1 MRVRVIL
8 CLLVCG
14 AAAAIL
20 STGGFA
26 QEKCVS
32 AVSVRAKGLETR
44 SVSSREYPALV
55 EKRLEASSPKGLT
68 AKAVSLSNDARF
80 RSAAEAL
87 RRGEGKDIE
96 VSRTSARRGW
106 ITLKGPLGDKTT
118 DEPDAVARKFLKQ
131 HHKLFALE
139 SDLSDVRLSKSL
151 KSLGGHHVFFEQSYK
166 GIPVEGGKVTAHI
179 LKDGRIHAVESR
191 IAADLSPDTVPRL
204 SRDEAIDISRGH
216 LDVQGALRGRIGA
229 ELVILPEPS
238 PGILAWKVSVPAWQ
252 PCGDWVVMVH
262 AQEGTVVS
270 VRDIREFANG
280 QARVFD
286 PNPVVSL
293 RTTGLSDQNDGA
305 SAVPQNAYTEVV
317 LEDLDNTGYLRGPY
331 VDTGLTA
338 SRTFSPTL
346 DFRYD
351 RSQHGFE
358 EVMIYYHIQEFR
370 KYLRTGLAF
379 PLEFRQV
386 LADAHAS
393 DDDNSWYSPLISG
406 IFFGNGG
413 VDDGEDAYLIIHEYF
428 HAVIYEIVGEPTYSA
443 ERDAMNEGTAD
454 YFGASFFASHN
465 FMPETVAQWDGI
477 ASVPIGVRRVDSNKV
492 YPRDFTG
499 ESHDDGEI
507 WSSALWHTRG
517 ALGREVADK
526 LILEGM
532 YYLDSSSQFSEG
544 LEALLLADEAV
555 YGGAHADAITA
566 AFGDRGILS
575 PSLLKI
581 GNVRN
586 GALAS
591 GDLTMPDGSYFD
603 QYTFE
608 GVAGQLVKISMTS
621 PDFDAYLILQDP
633 YFDTL
638 VHGDDLA
645 DGSTNAQIVLKI
657 PYAGIY
663 RILANTYNQGDTGQ
677 YTLSLAAGS
686 VTEGTP
692 QSASLRYGAEVS
704 GRLTNGDLALLDE
717 TRYDEYTFA
726 GHIGQQVTI
735 SMSSATMDAY
745 LVLYDAFDEIVA
757 EDDDSGPG
765 TDALITYTLPE
776 DATYLIA
783 ANQAALSSGDY
794 ALLLTSSDPLIP
806 LGEIV
811 SGALASGD
819 LQFPSDDSYF
829 DPYQFQGNAGQTLS
843 MKMYSDD
850 FDVYMLVYNPYYQ
863 AIAELD
869 DTASLNTNAVLEEIL
884 LNVPGTYFVIA
895 NSFGGNETGDY
906 KLAVASTD
914 IADIDGDGFD
924 DHIEIGE
931 GTNPLDASS
940 KPPDD
945 DGDFLSDS
953 MDPDDDN
960 DGMIDIYE
968 ILAGTDPL
976 DPASLLLVLDIWV
989 SGPGFVIRWSS
1000 VPGRSY
1006 AVHRSPDLA
1015 NWSVVQSGVAS
1026 QGAETSWTDTNPGAG
1041 SAGFYRIE
1049 PLPLPQ

>member
-1 MRVRVIL
+1 MRIRIIF
-8 CLLVCG
+8 CLLICG

-20 STGGFA
+20 SAGSFA
-26 QEKCVS
+26 QEKS
-32 AVSVRAKGLETR
+32 IFAAKVRAKGSETR
-44 SVSSREYPALV
+44 SVSSGEYPALV
-55 EKRLEASSPKGLT
+55 EKRLEPSSPKGLT
-68 AKAVSLSNDARF
+68 AKAVSLSDEARF
-80 RSAAEAL
+80 RSAVAAL

-96 VSRTSARRGW
+96 VSRTSARQGW
-106 ITLKGPLGDKTT
+106 VTLKGPLGDKTT
-118 DEPDAVARKFLKQ
+118 DEPDDVARKFLKQ
-131 HHKLFALE
+131 HHALFALE

-151 KSLGGHHVFFEQSYK
+151 KSLGGHHVTFEQSYES
-166 GIPVEGGKVTAHI
+166 IAVEGGRVTAHL

-191 IAADLSPDTVPRL
+191 IAADLSPDMVPRL
-204 SRDEAIDISRGH
+204 SREEAIDISCGH
-216 LDVQGALRGRIGA
+216 LNVTGPLRGRITA
-229 ELVILPEPS
+229 ELVVLPEPS

-262 AQEGTVVS
+262 AQEGTVLS
-270 VRDIREFANG
+270 VTDIRQFATG
-280 QARVFD
+280 AAKVFD

-293 RTTGLSDQNDGA
+293 RTTSLSDENNGA
-305 SAVPQNAYTEVV
+305 GAVPQNAYTEVV
-317 LEDLDNTGYLRGPY
+317 LEDLDDTGYLRGPY

-338 SRTFSPTL
+338 SRAFSPTL

-351 RSQHGFE
+351 RSQDGFE

-370 KYLRTGLAF
+370 KYLRDGLAF
-379 PLEFRQV
+379 PLDVRQV

-393 DDDNSWYSPLISG
+393 EDDNSWYSPLISG
-406 IFFGNGG
+406 IFFGDGG
-413 VDDGEDAYLIIHEYF
+413 VDDGEDAYLVIHEYF

-454 YFGASFFASHN
+454 YFAASFFASHN

-477 ASVPIGVRRVDSNKV
+477 ASVPIGVRRVNSNKV

-507 WSSALWHTRG
+507 WSSALWHMRG

-555 YGGAHADAITA
+555 YGGDHTDAITD
-566 AFGDRGILS
+566 AFADRGILS

-608 GVAGQLVKISMTS
+608 GVAGQLVKITLTS

-645 DGSTNAQIVLKI
+645 DGSTNAQVVLKI

-663 RILANTYNQGDTGQ
+663 RILANTYSQGDTGQ
-677 YTLSLAAGS
+677 YTLSLSAGS
-686 VTEGTP
+686 LAGGTP
-692 QSASLRYGAEVS
+692 QTTSLRYGAAVS
-704 GRLTNGDLALLDE
+704 GRLGEGDFTLLSGAA
-717 TRYDEYTFA
+717 YDDYSFA
-726 GHIGQQVTI
+726 GHVGQQI
-735 SMSSATMDAY
+735 RAAMSSDMMDAY
-745 LVLYDAFDEIVA
+745 LEVYDELGNFLVSSDLGYDPRLV
-757 EDDDSGPG
+757 
-765 TDALITYTLPE
+765 YTLP
-776 DATYLIA
+776 DDQYYTLSV
-783 ANQAALSSGDY
+783 NQSYPIPGSYD
-794 ALLLTSSDPLIP
+794 LTLASFDSEIP
-806 LGEIV
+806 LGQII
-811 SGALASGD
+811 SGSLTTDD

-869 DTASLNTNAVLEEIL
+869 DTASLNTNAVIEEIQ

-895 NSFGGNETGDY
+895 NSYGGNETGDY

-914 IADIDGDGFD
+914 IADIDGDGFS
-924 DHIEIGE
+924 DHIEIAE
-931 GTNPLDASS
+931 GTNPLDSS
-940 KPPDD
+940 SRPPDA

-960 DGMIDIYE
+960 DGMLDIHE
-968 ILAGTDPL
+968 LLAGTDPL
-976 DPASLLLVLDIWV
+976 DPASLLRVLDISV
-989 SGPGFVIRWSS
+989 SEGGFVIRWSS
-1000 VPGRSY
+1000 VPSRSY

-1015 NWSVVQSGVAS
+1015 NWSVVQSDVAS
-1026 QGAETSWTDTNPGAG
+1026 QGAETSWTDTDPGAG
-1041 SAGFYRIE
+1041 SAAFYRVE
-1049 PLPLPQ
+1049 PLPADD

>member
-1 MRVRVIL
+1 MRIKLIL
-8 CLLVCG
+8 SLLVCG

-20 STGGFA
+20 STGSLA
-26 QEKCVS
+26 QEKSICS
-32 AVSVRAKGLETR
+32 TKVRANGPETR
-44 SVSSREYPALV
+44 SVSSGEYPALV

-68 AKAVSLSNDARF
+68 AKAASLSNEARF
-80 RSAAEAL
+80 RSAVEAL
-87 RRGEGKDIE
+87 RRGEGKDIR
-96 VSRTSARRGW
+96 VSRTGARQGW
-106 ITLKGPLGDKTT
+106 VTLKGPLGEKTA
-118 DEPDAVARKFLKQ
+118 DEPDDVARKFLKQ
-131 HHKLFALE
+131 HHALFALE

-151 KSLGGHHVFFEQSYK
+151 KSLGGHHVFFNQLYR
-166 GIPVEGGKVTAHI
+166 GIPVEGGEVKAHL

-191 IAADLSPDTVPRL
+191 IAADLSPDTVPRV
-204 SRDEAIDISRGH
+204 SHEEAIDISRGH
-216 LDVQGALRGRIGA
+216 LNVTGRLRGGIAA

-252 PCGDWVVMVH
+252 PCGDWVVMVD
-262 AQEGTVVS
+262 AQEGTVLS
-270 VRDIREFANG
+270 VTDIREFATG
-280 QARVFD
+280 AAKVFD

-293 RTTGLSDQNDGA
+293 RTTSLSDQGDSA
-305 SAVPQNAYTEVV
+305 SAIPQNAYTEVV
-317 LEDLDNTGYLRGPY
+317 LEDLDDTGYLRGPY

-338 SRTFSPTL
+338 SRAFSPTL

-351 RSQHGFE
+351 RSQDGFE
-358 EVMIYYHIQEFR
+358 EVMVYYHIQEFR
-370 KYLRTGLAF
+370 KYLRDGLAF
-379 PLEFRQV
+379 PLEVRQV

-393 DDDNSWYSPLISG
+393 DNDNSWYSPLISG
-406 IFFGNGG
+406 IFFGDGG
-413 VDDGEDAYLIIHEYF
+413 VDDGEDAYLVIHEYF

-454 YFGASFFASHN
+454 YFAASFFASHD
-465 FMPETVAQWDGI
+465 FMPETFAQWDGI

-507 WSSALWHTRG
+507 WSSALWHMRG

-544 LEALLLADEAV
+544 LEAILLADEAV
-555 YGGAHADAITA
+555 YGGVHADAIA
-566 AFGDRGILS
+566 DAFADRGILS

-608 GVAGQLVKISMTS
+608 GVEGQLVKITMTS

-633 YFDTL
+633 YFDSV

-645 DGSTNAQIVLKI
+645 DGSTNAQVALKI
-657 PYAGIY
+657 PYAGTY
-663 RILANTYNQGDTGQ
+663 RILANTYSQGDTGQ

-686 VTEGTP
+686 LTEGTP
-692 QSASLRYGAEVS
+692 QSTSLRYGVEVS
-704 GRLTNGDLALLDE
+704 GRLTDGDLALLDE
-717 TRYDEYTFA
+717 TRYDEYAFA

-735 SMSSATMDAY
+735 SMSSATLDCY
-745 LVLYDAFDEIVA
+745 LVLYDEFEDILA

-863 AIAELD
+863 VIAELD
-869 DTASLNTNAVLEEIL
+869 DTASLNTNAVIEEIQ

-895 NSFGGNETGDY
+895 NSYGGNETGDY
-906 KLAVASTD
+906 KLAVASTNVT
-914 IADIDGDGFD
+914 DIDGDGFS
-924 DHIEIGE
+924 DHIEIAE
-931 GTNPLDASS
+931 GANPLDSASA
-940 KPPDD
+940 PPDA

-960 DGMIDIYE
+960 DGMLDIHE
-968 ILAGTDPL
+968 LLAGTDPL
-976 DPASLLLVLDIWV
+976 DPASLLRVLDISV
-989 SGPGFVIRWSS
+989 SGEGFVIRWSS
-1000 VPGRSY
+1000 IPSRSY

-1015 NWSVVQSGVAS
+1015 NWSVVQSDVAS
-1026 QGAETSWTDTNPGAG
+1026 QGAETSWTDTDPRAG
-1041 SAGFYRIE
+1041 SAAFYRVE
-1049 PLPLPQ
+1049 PLPADD